1 MSLPAKKKEIA
12 ISVNANLNLLL
23 NHYLSIDS
31 EGNITIRDYEK
42 FVSQLDDMVGGNEAS
57 KVMMDQF
64 QQILAM
70 ALDADKTPT
79 GFQG

>member
-1 MSLPAKKKEIA
+1 M
-12 ISVNANLNLLL
+12 
-23 NHYLSIDS
+23 DS

-42 FVSQLDDMVGGNEAS
+42 FIGQLDDMVGGNEAS
-57 KVMMDQF
+57 QLMMDQF